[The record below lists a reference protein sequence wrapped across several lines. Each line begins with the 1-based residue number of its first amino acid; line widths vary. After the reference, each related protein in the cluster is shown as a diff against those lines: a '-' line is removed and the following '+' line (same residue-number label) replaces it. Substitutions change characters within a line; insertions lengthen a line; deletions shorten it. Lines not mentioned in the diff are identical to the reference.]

1 MFKKNVFS
9 HKIETYKY
17 QLVICQYPCDGYEAM
32 KYYIAVHLFDA
43 PSRDQIRGYG
53 TNGYFVQDGKGKWD
67 FFDMEDFNRFFIIAE
82 NCDCDKK
89 ISNILYWL
97 RTVRKIKIEIMPSIV
112 EDGFWYQYKYN
123 ISYPFN
129 VYDEYHTGL
138 DNFAL
143 AAKEAI
149 NTARKTCM
157 KAHSKDGVGKWL
169 EYIIRKDGRNNNK

>member
-1 MFKKNVFS
+1 MFKKNVFA

-32 KYYIAVHLFDA
+32 KYYIAVHLSDA
-43 PSRDQIRGYG
+43 PNKDQTKGYG
-53 TNGYFVQDGKGKWD
+53 ANGYFVQDGKGKWD
-67 FFDMEDFNRFFIIAE
+67 FFDMEDFNHFFIIAE
-82 NCDCDKK
+82 SCDCDKK

-149 NTARKTCM
+149 NTARKAFM